1 MLSLGTSQAVIT
13 HNGKG
18 VSNLDGNLDQD
29 RMSLSF
35 VPHVE
40 HESGHLV
47 VLVSHELN
55 LLVAF
60 GSVGFWQ

>member
-1 MLSLGTSQAVIT
+1 MLFLGTSQAVIT
-13 HNGKG
+13 HNAKSVGH
-18 VSNLDGNLDQD
+18 LDRYLNYD
-29 RMSLSF
+29 RSLLSF

-55 LLVAF
+55 FLVAF